1 MVKHSSFSENQH
13 NKKQQADQ
21 HQSGKVSFVAPG
33 ADNLDAVK
41 HEAVGK
47 LSKAKAKKHGFKA
60 CLCRMSKI
68 LLCFVFILGATVSG
82 LLYYFLFTLS
92 GAQKALDIAQ
102 RFIPSSIMIDTT
114 IESGSIFEGLHLG
127 KTLVD
132 VQDVITV
139 GADNLVLEYDLWQL
153 KDMKFKVNVLESSD
167 LHITLND
174 KLFEP
179 SEKVEEPSEP
189 FELVFPVDIDLDRL
203 AVNNFT
209 LSSQI
214 VDVGVGVLEI
224 SAKARAE
231 NLSIES
237 LDTEQITVH
246 LKNEAMQ
253 AQENA
258 EIQAADAVDSQLA
271 ISVGGQVKQVENLA
285 SAVNEVVTAAQQGKS
300 VEFIIANAQAE
311 ADKAKVELNKAAA
324 AQSTTQLNQDS
335 SNAEGK
341 ATLTAEQLASSKQQN
356 DVQNDVQSSVQDGVQ
371 SSTQNNV
378 LSREQDK
385 VVATEHNQSSHQGSQ
400 QTKPLTPVN
409 VELTTEDTVPVL
421 LQQYSDPE
429 VFAEAI
435 ELALLNEQQVPA
447 FSNGGVVIT
456 DPRRVK
462 LPTNATLQS
471 SDTIHSAVPTK
482 NPLLFAQASNQL
494 SADGQK
500 VNGQLD
506 STDNTSS
513 QGEMDDE
520 SAVQMA
526 ERGRSASGALPG
538 VNESTSPVVKD
549 FSDGNGAIQPLA
561 SVKLPFNIEIKHFT
575 GRKIRYVMDG
585 FDTQEFDL
593 DLVGT
598 WQDTL
603 VKLNSLELHHG
614 MGQVS
619 LDGSVNLDRYF
630 DLDLN
635 LSGEGYKNDINR
647 ELFEGALYGL
657 NGTFKVQ
664 GDLTNLQVN
673 SNLNLGGS
681 SVLNVHLNALSAA
694 LPMEV
699 SLKVDQFAY
708 PIFDEPLV
716 DLKMINFYAIGNLV
730 DGLDVALQ
738 SEVSGFDFKDVA
750 ADFKAQIS
758 FEKSHIDHLQVNGQ
772 YLGEP
777 LEARA
782 SGDLFYGS
790 VVGADMQV
798 YAKVKDAGFIHEM
811 LSGPLFVDAD
821 LIAIMNRKALGK
833 SAVSVASQPAYLEN
847 RIPVVQVS
855 SEDFDP
861 EALEAT
867 LLASVSGDQTK
878 QSFNNQALSRVR
890 PLVKPKMLAGGVAD
904 TEEDLSIAVLAQS
917 NSGQSSSVQSST
929 ESVDANN
936 DGLPDVVSV
945 DEVAQAASGAGV
957 GDKLPQSTIMTMA
970 SNNAAQ
976 KVQTKNMGQEQII
989 TQAQYVS
996 ALEQSNANLVKDD
1009 KMMSTLFNQDLPEV
1023 KTDIRHIKA
1032 ELYVNHQKT
1041 TVDIQNV
1048 VGDLQKGFRVQLL
1061 KVLLGTNTLQAQGQ
1075 LMERKA
1081 DLQAVMNFND
1091 FSAFVPGLSGEFK
1104 GQMIASGTM
1113 RDLNFTLSGHV
1124 PKLNYQ
1130 DMRVR
1135 KLVFDAAFNLQTQ
1148 SFNFTALADR
1158 VRLTKSMKANRQF
1171 FLDFS
1176 GTPLRHNVTLTCDGS
1191 TALYLSLD
1199 GSLDT
1204 YANSYN
1210 ANLLELYVSTEEAGT
1225 LSLINPVFMDID
1237 LNTTSGEVAPVE
1249 LKGEIGLIKLSK
1261 TKFAPGFVETA
1272 LSVRDFNLKSL
1283 KDLYPDGI
1291 FLYAP
1296 MDLDANVLVKNSQ
1309 PDIKV
1314 HISSQKGL
1322 FASSSASVGV
1332 AYDAFDI
1339 NATFT
1344 QKAMRSEWT
1353 MTLRRGAGQLNSLIV
1368 VKDPLGR
1375 GELSGDFKITD
1386 FDLTTISNV
1395 GQTFSELNGM
1405 AQLDMK
1411 FGGTIYKP
1419 LVYGDFTAKGNA
1431 VPRYDVGQINNFDFK
1446 LSAQGQKGQLD
1457 GVITLNEKD
1466 LTLNGTLDWS
1476 DGPKGALQAHAQ
1488 ELPVFLIGYGV
1499 VRANLDAAVNLSD
1512 ILDIKAKVLIPSGR
1526 ISVNDVASSGV
1537 VVSGDEVLVSP
1548 EGTRVLIKQ
1557 TSAAPPMKSKMDV
1570 DVRFGK
1576 DVQVSA
1582 LGMVKGH
1589 LVGGINIVQT
1599 LEDQNIRANGE
1610 IQMVEGTA
1618 EVFSRKFTVDEA
1630 RINFK
1635 NNLTNPSLYVSV
1647 IADKDYVEDD
1657 VEVGVRVT
1665 GTATSPDIKLFSK
1678 PSMSEN
1684 EILSYILYG
1693 HGLEKS
1699 SIAQDSNNSNMLL
1712 GLGISSASGLVNSLA
1727 GAFGVQGLQVGS
1739 QGSGDETQVQVQGYI
1754 SRRLRLSYGY
1764 GVFNALGE
1772 FKVRYEL
1779 VHQLYVEYVSSIEQ
1793 AIDLIYSFSF
1803 D

>member
-13 NKKQQADQ
+13 IKKQNSDLS
-21 HQSGKVSFVAPG
+21 QSGKVRFVSPG
-33 ADNLDAVK
+33 ADNLDDSAK
-41 HEAVGK
+41 TSTSTYKGKNTAFQDDSSLNAVGNAHK
-47 LSKAKAKKHGFKA
+47 VKAKKHGVMA
-60 CLCRMSKI
+60 CLCRMTKI
-68 LLCFVFILGATVSG
+68 LFCFMLILGATVSG
-82 LLYYFLFTLS
+82 VLYYFMFTLS

-167 LHITLND
+167 LHIALND

-224 SAKARAE
+224 SAKAHAD

-258 EIQAADAVDSQLA
+258 EIKAADALDSQLA

-285 SAVNEVVTAAQQGKS
+285 SAVNEVVAAAQQGKS

-311 ADKAKVELNKAAA
+311 ADKDHA
-324 AQSTTQLNQDS
+324 AQN
-335 SNAEGK
+335 
-341 ATLTAEQLASSKQQN
+341 TAEQFADAQQQN
-356 DVQNDVQSSVQDGVQ
+356 VVQHNSHSGAQNEEQSIQ
-371 SSTQNNV
+371 QNLV
-378 LSREQDK
+378 KD
-385 VVATEHNQSSHQGSQ
+385 SSHKQ
-400 QTKPLTPVN
+400 KLTPVN
-409 VELTTEDTVPVL
+409 VELTSEDTVPVL

-471 SDTIHSAVPTK
+471 SDTIQSAVPTK
-482 NPLLFAQASNQL
+482 NPLLHAQTMHNL
-494 SADGQK
+494 TADGQQI
-500 VNGQLD
+500 N
-506 STDNTSS
+506 SNTNASG
-513 QGEMDDE
+513 QGEMDEE

-561 SVKLPFNIEIKHFT
+561 TVKLPFNIEIKRFT

-603 VKLNSLELHHG
+603 VKLNRLELHHG
-614 MGQVS
+614 MGQVA

-635 LSGEGYKNDINR
+635 LLGEGYKNDINR

-681 SVLNVHLNALSAA
+681 SVLNVHLNALSSA

-699 SLKVDQFAY
+699 SLKVDKFAY
-708 PIFDEPLV
+708 PIFDEPIV

-730 DGLDVALQ
+730 DGLDVALK

-790 VVGADMQV
+790 VIGADMQV

-811 LSGPLFVDAD
+811 LAGPLFVDAD
-821 LIAIMNRKALGK
+821 LIAIMNSKALGK

-861 EALEAT
+861 EALEAS
-867 LLASVSGDQTK
+867 LLASVSSEQTK
-878 QSFNNQALSRVR
+878 QNLDKSALSRVR

-904 TEEDLSIAVLAQS
+904 TEEDLRIVADRKENFGTTDLAQTNSTQS
-917 NSGQSSSVQSST
+917 NSAQSIL

-936 DGLPDVVSV
+936 DGLPDVISV
-945 DEVAQAASGAGV
+945 DEVAKVASGAGI
-957 GDKLPQSTIMTMA
+957 GDKLSQSSIITMA

-976 KVQTKNMGQEQII
+976 KVHTKNMGQEQII

-1075 LMERKA
+1075 MMERKA

-1091 FSAFVPGLSGEFK
+1091 FSAFVPGLTGEFK
-1104 GQMIASGTM
+1104 GQLIASGSM

-1130 DMRVR
+1130 DIRVR

-1148 SFNFTALADR
+1148 AFNFTALADR

-1261 TKFAPGFVETA
+1261 TKFAPGFVETV

-1283 KDLYPDGI
+1283 KDLYPEGI

-1332 AYDAFDI
+1332 AYDSFDI

-1344 QKAMRSEWT
+1344 QQAMRSEWV
-1353 MTLRRGAGQLNSLIV
+1353 MTLRRGAGKLNSLIV
-1368 VKDPLGR
+1368 VKDPLGK

-1395 GQTFSELNGM
+1395 GQTFSELNGL
-1405 AQLDMK
+1405 AQLNMQ

-1419 LVYGDFTAKGNA
+1419 LVFGDFTAKGNA

-1446 LSAQGQKGQLD
+1446 LSAEGQKGLLN

-1476 DGPKGALQAHAQ
+1476 DGPKGSLQAHAQ

-1499 VRANLDAAVNLSD
+1499 VRANLDAAVNLTD

-1557 TSAAPPMKSKMDV
+1557 TAAAPPMKSKMDV

-1599 LEDQNIRANGE
+1599 LDDQNIRANGE

-1618 EVFSRKFTVDEA
+1618 EVFSRKFIVDEA

-1779 VHQLYVEYVSSIEQ
+1779 AHQLYVEYVSSIEQ